1 MKPLSRKMS
10 LFGTKSFFT
19 TYPQL
24 SMQKNNQHAPPHNIN
39 NFYFGDVTKKDGLD
53 AFLNA
58 YLLYVFHSV
67 KFFEKLEYMKDFCVP
82 VHFCVAYTTALIIK
96 NETTILAKLMS
107 KISHGFDSR
116 DLSDDNS
123 FMTKTAKI

>member
-58 YLLYVFHSV
+58 YLLYVFNSV
-67 KFFEKLEYMKDFCVP
+67 KFFEKLEYMKDFCV
-82 VHFCVAYTTALIIK
+82 FQ
-96 NETTILAKLMS
+96 S
-107 KISHGFDSR
+107 
-116 DLSDDNS
+116 
-123 FMTKTAKI
+123 